1 MITFT
6 NIDLVNPDIPKGGS
20 IVMEFPF
27 EGDPN
32 EIKQISPGC
41 GCTADCK
48 KVGNKVVA
56 TFKDP
61 FSDADKKNYPGGKI
75 PYSKNINV
83 FFEEPVVVIQGM
95 SKIVKQD
102 RQKITLKFSG
112 NIII

>member
-6 NIDLVNPDIPKGGS
+6 ITDLENPDIPKGGS
-20 IVMEFPF
+20 VTMAFPF
-27 EGDPN
+27 IGDPK
-32 EIKQISPGC
+32 EIKQVSPGC

-48 KVGNKVVA
+48 VLGNKVVA

-61 FSDADKKNYPGGKI
+61 FSDADKKNYPNGKI
-75 PYSKNINV
+75 HYSKNINV
-83 FFEEPVVVIQGM
+83 FFEEPTVVVEGM
-95 SKIVKQD
+95 NKVVKQD